1 MNNVMTQPLL
11 HLPIEEHLE
20 RSYWYGPNLATILVS
35 SEETNGSFSLLKMS
49 MRKGFG
55 PPLHVHER
63 EDESNYILEGEIM
76 YQIGEQTII
85 ARAGDYVLLP
95 KKIPHTFQLISETA
109 STLLL
114 ITPGGF
120 EEMFIACGKKAEKL
134 ELPPITG
141 KLPEAFFEKQVRVNE
156 ALGVRIVP
164 SL

>member
-1 MNNVMTQPLL
+1 MKNVMTQHLL

-20 RSYWYGPNLATILVS
+20 RSYWYGPNLMTILVS
-35 SEETNGSFSLLKMS
+35 AEETNGAFSLLKTLL
-49 MRKGFG
+49 RKGFG
-55 PPLHVHER
+55 PPLHVHDR

-85 ARAGDYVLLP
+85 GKAGDYVYLP
-95 KKIPHTFQLISETA
+95 KNIPHTFSLISETA

-120 EEMFIACGKKAEKL
+120 EEMFIACGRKAERL
-134 ELPPITG
+134 ELPPLAG
-141 KLPEAFFEKQVRVNE
+141 KLPDSFFVKQARVNAE
-156 ALGVRIVP
+156 LGVRIIP

>member
-11 HLPIEEHLE
+11 HLPIEQHLE

-35 SEETNGSFSLLKMS
+35 SEETNGTFSLLKTLL
-49 MRKGFG
+49 RKGFG
-55 PPLHVHER
+55 PPMHVHER

-85 ARAGDYVLLP
+85 GRAGDYIHLP

-120 EEMFIACGKKAEKL
+120 EEMFIACGRKAERL
-134 ELPPITG
+134 ELPPLTG
-141 KLPEAFFEKQVRVNE
+141 KLPEGFYEKLARVNE
-156 ALGVRIVP
+156 VLGVRIIP
-164 SL
+164 AL

>member
-11 HLPIEEHLE
+11 HLPTEQHLE

-35 SEETNGSFSLLKMS
+35 AEETNGSFSLLKTLL
-49 MRKGFG
+49 RKDFG

-76 YQIGEQTII
+76 YQVGEQTII
-85 ARAGDYVLLP
+85 GRAGDYVHLP
-95 KKIPHTFQLISETA
+95 KNVPHTFQLISETA

-120 EEMFIACGKKAEKL
+120 EEMFVACGRKAESL
-134 ELPPITG
+134 ELPPLTG
-141 KLPEAFFEKQVRVNE
+141 KLPDAFFEKLARVNE
-156 ALGVRIVP
+156 ALGVRI
-164 SL
+164 LQ